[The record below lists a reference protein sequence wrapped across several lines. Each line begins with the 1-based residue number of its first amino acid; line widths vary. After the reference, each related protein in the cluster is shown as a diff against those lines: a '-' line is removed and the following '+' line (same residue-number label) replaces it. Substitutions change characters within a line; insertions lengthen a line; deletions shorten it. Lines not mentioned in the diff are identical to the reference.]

1 MSRYA
6 ADYRYLIAYEINPQ
20 GWRKRP
26 GLEGVGGG
34 GVHLIMVIVFFLE
47 RGGGG
52 TILICNYHFF
62 WGGKVLIHRTFQKTR
77 VPLLD
82 VINDRSVPN
91 NERGCAFGCIG
102 FFYLTYI

>member
-1 MSRYA
+1 MEEETWSR
-6 ADYRYLIAYEINPQ
+6 RS
-20 GWRKRP
+20 
-26 GLEGVGGG
+26 GGG
-34 GVHLIMVIVFFLE
+34 GRGAFNNGNCFFPRE
-47 RGGGG
+47 GGGG

>member
-6 ADYRYLIAYEINPQ
+6 ADYRYLIAYEISPQ

-26 GLEGVGGG
+26 GLGGVEEGGG
-34 GVHLIMVIVFFLE
+34 GVHLIMLMFF
-47 RGGGG
+47 GGG
-52 TILICNYHFF
+52 TLVICNYHFF

-82 VINDRSVPN
+82 GPQFDLKISGGG
-91 NERGCAFGCIG
+91 RGGGVDGPAPP
-102 FFYLTYI
+102 LDLQL